1 MADTRP
7 FRVLSIDGGGMRG
20 LYTAIYLS
28 SLVKQYAANRGVS
41 GLDVGKGFDMIVGTS
56 TGGILAC
63 ALVAG
68 IPLDS
73 VADLYRDHG
82 KAIFPVKLPAGIG
95 LSLLRQLYTR
105 PRRIREGATALA
117 GVLHEQFNGE
127 TIAGVYS
134 RRGIALAI
142 TAVEM
147 AQHRS
152 WVFKTPHLGG
162 HRDDDF
168 SLADV
173 CIATSAAPIYRSL
186 ALVNDPKTGH
196 DHIFVDGGLWANN
209 PVLVGLIDALDM
221 TTEGDRIEIYSL
233 GTCARPAG
241 DVINPT
247 ALDWGLPRWKFGGEI
262 AALSIDAQE
271 YAYDNMARMIAR
283 HVNRDCHI
291 VRFPHRA
298 VSASAM
304 EYLDLDETR
313 PEATRVLAEQ
323 AQNDVSHTLSEARR
337 QHTLQGELLN
347 MLFNEIPPLAGDEK
361 PRYPP

>member
-28 SLVKQYAANRGVS
+28 SLAKQYATNRGAP
-41 GLDVGKGFDMIVGTS
+41 GLDVGKGFDLITGTS

-63 ALVAG
+63 ALAAGVPLEAVAE
-68 IPLDS
+68 
-73 VADLYRDHG
+73 LYRDNG
-82 KAIFPVKLPAGIG
+82 QAIFPVKLPASTG
-95 LSLLRQLYTR
+95 LSLLRQLVTR
-105 PRRIREGATALA
+105 PRHIRKGAEALA
-117 GVLHEQFNGE
+117 DVLRAQFNDE

-134 RRGIALAI
+134 RRRIALAI
-142 TAVEM
+142 TAIEM

-168 SLADV
+168 SIADV
-173 CIATSAAPIYRSL
+173 CMATSAAPIYRSL
-186 ALVNDPKTGH
+186 ALANDPKTGH

-209 PVLVGLIDALDM
+209 PILVGLIDALDM
-221 TTEGDRIEIYSL
+221 TAEGDRIEIYSL

-241 DVINPT
+241 HVIDPT
-247 ALDWGLPRWKFGGEI
+247 ELDWGLPRWKFGGEV
-262 AALSIDAQE
+262 AALSVDAQE
-271 YAYDNMARMIAR
+271 YAYDNMARMLAR
-283 HVNRDCHI
+283 HVDRDCHI

-337 QHTLQGELLN
+337 QHTAQGGLLDT
-347 MLFNEIPPLAGDEK
+347 LFNELPPLAAGEESG
-361 PRYPP
+361 RPP